1 MTTTTDRQ
9 TEDFTPC
16 ACARGNNILCSL
28 QVLCHVS
35 QYCDIIIIIII
46 VPRISI
52 FNITVLESV
61 GTVTIPINRTGGDIS
76 LVSVIRATSR
86 DVPGEAVGKY

>member
-1 MTTTTDRQ
+1 MTDGQ
-9 TEDFTPC
+9 TEHFTPC
-16 ACARGNNILCSL
+16 ACARDNNVLCSL

-35 QYCDIIIIIII
+35 RYCNIDIIIIIII

-86 DVPGEAVGKY
+86 DVPGEAVGEY